1 MSKIVNLRQ
10 RRKRAARTEK
20 RREAE
25 AARARSGRG
34 KAEKQ
39 RDAAEDA
46 KARRRLDGHHLGGNT
61 PPDDEPAR

>member
-10 RRKRAARTEK
+10 HRKRAAREDK

-25 AARARSGRG
+25 ATRARSGRS

-46 KARRRLDGHHLGGNT
+46 KAQRRLDGHRLGGT
-61 PPDDEPAR
+61 PPDDEPAP